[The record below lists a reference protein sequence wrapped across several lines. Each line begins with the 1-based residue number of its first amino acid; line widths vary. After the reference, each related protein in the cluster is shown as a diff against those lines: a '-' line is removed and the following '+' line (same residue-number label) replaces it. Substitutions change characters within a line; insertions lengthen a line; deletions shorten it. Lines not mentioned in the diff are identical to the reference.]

1 MSIEQQ
7 LRQFVNETFLF
18 GHGVDAIGAD
28 DSFMERGIID
38 STGVLE
44 LVTFIEARYRVTL
57 LDEDLV
63 PENLDSFNRLTAF
76 VERKIAEAQTALA
89 S

>member
-18 GHGVDAIGAD
+18 GQGVEAIGAD
-28 DSFMERGIID
+28 DSFMDRGIID

-63 PENLDSFNRLTAF
+63 PENLDSFSRLTAF
-76 VERKIAEAQTALA
+76 VERKVAAA
-89 S
+89 SQAVAS

>member
-18 GHGVDAIGAD
+18 GHGVEAIGAD
-28 DSFMERGIID
+28 ESFMDRGIID

-44 LVTFIEARYRVTL
+44 LVTFIESRYRVTL

-76 VERKIAEAQTALA
+76 VERKLA
-89 S
+89 ATPRAVAI

>member
-1 MSIEQQ
+1 MNIEQQ

-18 GHGVDAIGAD
+18 GQGVEAIGAD

-44 LVTFIEARYRVTL
+44 LVTFIEEQYRVKL
-57 LDEDLV
+57 ADEDLV
-63 PENLDSFNRLTAF
+63 PENLDSFRRLTSF
-76 VERKIAEAQTALA
+76 VERKLAAERAIAV
-89 S
+89 

>member
-18 GHGVDAIGAD
+18 GQGVEAIGAD

-63 PENLDSFNRLTAF
+63 PENLDSFSRLTSF
-76 VERKIAEAQTALA
+76 VERKLA
-89 S
+89 AASHAVAS

>member
-18 GHGVDAIGAD
+18 GQGVEAIGAD

-63 PENLDSFNRLTAF
+63 PENLDTFSRLTAF
-76 VERKIAEAQTALA
+76 VERKLA
-89 S
+89 AASHAVAS